1 MQQILE
7 EYGEAAIGVIV
18 TLMIIG
24 LALFLFR
31 QGGIIDEIFS
41 DVASNAI

>member
-18 TLMIIG
+18 TLMIMG
-24 LALFLFR
+24 LAVMLFQ

-41 DVASNAI
+41 DVASSAI